1 VSVALLAGV
10 IGLLAADWKLP
21 DRFYEPALS
30 VPAVAGL
37 ALLAWRRADAA
48 RQHRFGSL
56 AVSTACVAAVVLAV
70 FHVQTLSAGGREA
83 QGDLR
88 NMTSAV
94 EQLNPRPGDLYVAW
108 GGDFPYNH
116 LVTPLGGFSAAG
128 NLQMFPLGWANHA
141 PFLTR
146 RLVQFGVGDLYTAFW
161 QRQNVLLI
169 SSPDRCERL
178 TGFLALHYGQ
188 IVACVRADGPLPIHR
203 VIPVTVRGPSIN
215 VRWAQSVTSNERLML
230 EQRYGLERPRALEDR
245 TWRYE
250 LADGTQANL
259 SALIRDPRVSDTAGL
274 DRQTGALIQRQPD
287 W

>member
-21 DRFYEPALS
+21 ARFYEPALS
-30 VPAVAGL
+30 VPAAAGL
-37 ALLAWRRADAA
+37 ALLAWRRADDA
-48 RQHRFGSL
+48 RQSRFGWL
-56 AVSTACVAAVVLAV
+56 ATSTVCLAAVVLAV

-83 QGDLR
+83 QGDQR

-108 GGDFPYNH
+108 GGDFPYNQ

-128 NLQMFPLGWANHA
+128 NLQLFPLVWANHA

-161 QRQNVLLI
+161 QRGNVLLI

-178 TGFLALHYGQ
+178 MGFLALHYGQ
-188 IVACVRADGPLPIHR
+188 IVACVRLDGPLPIHR
-203 VIPVTVRGPSIN
+203 LIPVTVRGPSIN
-215 VRWAQSVTSNERLML
+215 VRWGQSVTSNERLLL
-230 EQRYGLERPRALEDR
+230 EQQYGLERARPLEDR

-250 LADGTQANL
+250 LVNGTQANL